1 MLITSIILGIISLTG
16 FSVWGYGLK
25 KTFSDKSIHFEKVDT
40 EEIQTSSSISLTG
53 FSKEIS
59 YERKK
64 GYEAE
69 IHQGMTYAEI
79 KYGLKKKDPGAITF
93 VQIFAGFLFGILGL
107 ISSIGSAV
115 VAFGNSD
122 GWFMIAVSAFFFLL
136 FFYIIISQMIK
147 NKNNTE

>member
-1 MLITSIILGIISLTG
+1 MLITSIILGIISLAG

-25 KTFSDKSIHFEKVDT
+25 KMFSGKRITFEKVDT
-40 EEIQTSSSISLTG
+40 EEIQTRSSVSLTG

-69 IHQGMTYAEI
+69 IRQGMTYAEI
-79 KYGLKKKDPGAITF
+79 KDGLKKKDSGTITF

-115 VAFGNSD
+115 VACGNSD
-122 GWFMIAVSAFFFLL
+122 GWFMIIVAAFFFLL
-136 FFYIIISQMIK
+136 FIYIIVSQMIK
-147 NKNNTE
+147 NKIKTE